1 MIVTWNFFI
10 CVTFV
15 ITMANG
21 WSVNLRKNHE
31 HYRTSNN
38 ESMPKLTVG
47 LIVPHTSFGAREY
60 NRSISKAVTSL
71 FKNRSGQ
78 TRRYDF
84 LKKYGFSPHE
94 VRTVMMRLTPSPTGI
109 NFLFNDKNYI
119 FFNINLI
126 LLKYRNCFK
135 KTQ

>member
-1 MIVTWNFFI
+1 MYASWSFFI

-15 ITMANG
+15 ISMANG
-21 WSVNLRKNHE
+21 WSAHFKKGHDHFR
-31 HYRTSNN
+31 NN
-38 ESMPKLTVG
+38 ESLPKLTVG

-78 TRRYDF
+78 TRKYDF

-94 VRTVMMRLTPSPTGI
+94 VRSVMMRLTPSPTGKL
-109 NFLFNDKNYI
+109 N
-119 FFNINLI
+119 
-126 LLKYRNCFK
+126 K
-135 KTQ
+135 KL